1 MLETM
6 IRIPGSLLRD
16 EDPYIL
22 GIMTQWRD
30 GKNKFIPFRSGK
42 DYDEIRPYLLR
53 CPLIDTSAEPDIRN
67 AYWEILSRRRAEDV
81 VNHKQII

>member
-1 MLETM
+1 MLKAM
-6 IRIPGSLLRD
+6 LRIPNSLIRD

-22 GIMTQWRD
+22 GIMTQWVD

-42 DYDEIRPYLLR
+42 DYDEIRPYLLG
-53 CPLIDTSAEPDIRN
+53 CPSIDIAAEPDIRN

-81 VNHKQII
+81 VNLKQII